1 MLFLDE
7 FGFAEPTFRAL
18 DAAVD
23 FFLGGDDRGVGLGEQ
38 RIEGT
43 LEEVFLDG
51 GHVFPFGLGFLEDP
65 FEYVLP
71 CPHDEV

>member
-51 GHVFPFGLGFLEDP
+51 GHVPVRP
-65 FEYVLP
+65 WLP
-71 CPHDEV
+71 GRPVRIRAAVPT